1 MRKRHRWQQLQTWRS
16 KLLLLLLAF
25 SVIPPVL
32 LTWWHYAA
40 MRDAW
45 VASTLDTVTAL
56 ARAKS
61 EAIDQFTLDRRTEVE
76 RIASLL
82 APEVMAVQRT
92 LHRAAEGEL
101 PPLDDASTEVP
112 DEPAAADA
120 EAAPPPAGDEADG
133 AEPLP
138 RPTPPSQGLSD
149 LRQGLGLVLYDQRRF
164 EELMVIDPD
173 GRVIVSTHEDHEGR
187 SAADR
192 AYYRSGLGATHLEP
206 VFQSPITE
214 QLTTMIATPI
224 RDPESGVV
232 GVLAARINLD
242 RFFRL
247 INDVTGLGSSG
258 ETVVVKRI
266 DDEAVF
272 MAPTRHDPDAA
283 LARRVPIGADRGEA
297 LQEAARQRTGSG
309 EALDYRGRRVLA
321 AWEEVPSLD
330 WGLVVKIDRDEAL
343 APVREA
349 AVNMVVLLLLV
360 VAAGVV
366 AAVLISRALVKPL
379 KDLKA
384 ATERIS
390 RGDFDVQLDIR
401 SDDEVG
407 QLADSFERMVAAIK
421 FFRAHSRRP
430 EEDEEEL
437 LDEESTLY

>member
-1 MRKRHRWQQLQTWRS
+1 MRRRPRWQQLQTWRS

-40 MRDAW
+40 MREAW

-82 APEVMAVQRT
+82 APEVVAIERT
-92 LHRAAEGEL
+92 LRRAAEGEL

-112 DEPAAADA
+112 AEPAAPEAAA
-120 EAAPPPAGDEADG
+120 EAQPGGDEAAA
-133 AEPLP
+133 AELAP
-138 RPTPPSQGLSD
+138 RPTPPSQGLAD
-149 LRQGLGLVLYDQRRF
+149 LRQGLGLILYDQRRF

-173 GRVIVSTHEDHEGR
+173 GRVIASTHEGHEGR
-187 SAADR
+187 SAADL
-192 AYYRSGLGATHLEP
+192 AYFRSGLGATHLEP
-206 VFQSPITE
+206 VFQSPITN

-224 RDPESGVV
+224 RDPERGVV
-232 GVLAARINLD
+232 GVLAARINLE

-247 INDVTGLGSSG
+247 INDVTGLGASG

-266 DDEAVF
+266 DDEVVF
-272 MAPTRHDPDAA
+272 MAPTRHDPEAA
-283 LARRVPIGADRGEA
+283 LKRRLAPGSGAGSA
-297 LQEAARQRTGSG
+297 LQAAARGRSG
-309 EALDYRGRRVLA
+309 AGTVLDYRGRRVLS
-321 AWEEVPSLD
+321 AWEEVPSLG
-330 WGLVVKIDRDEAL
+330 WGLVVKIDRHEAL
-343 APVREA
+343 APVRET
-349 AVNMVVLLLLV
+349 AVNMLVLLILV
-360 VAAGVV
+360 IAAGVV

>member
-1 MRKRHRWQQLQTWRS
+1 MRKKHRWQQLKTWRS

-25 SVIPPVL
+25 SVIPPML

-40 MRDAW
+40 MREAW

-82 APEVMAVQRT
+82 APEVVAIERT
-92 LHRAAEGEL
+92 LRRAADAEL

-112 DEPAAADA
+112 PELAVADEP
-120 EAAPPPAGDEADG
+120 ETPPPPGGDEATA
-133 AEPLP
+133 AELAP
-138 RPTPPSQGLSD
+138 RPTPPSQGLAD
-149 LRQGLGLVLYDQRRF
+149 LRQGLGLILYDQRRF

-173 GRVIVSTHEDHEGR
+173 GRVIASTHEGHEGR
-187 SAADR
+187 SAADL

-206 VFQSPITE
+206 VFQSPITN

-224 RDPESGVV
+224 RDPERGVV
-232 GVLAARINLD
+232 GVLAARLNLE

-247 INDVTGLGSSG
+247 INDVTGLGKSG
-258 ETVVVKRI
+258 ETVVVKQI
-266 DDEAVF
+266 DDDVVF
-272 MAPTRHDPDAA
+272 MAPTRHDPEAA
-283 LARRVPIGADRGEA
+283 LARRLPLGSEAGSA
-297 LQEAARQRTGSG
+297 LQAAARGQSG
-309 EALDYRGRRVLA
+309 AGEVLDYRGRRVLS
-321 AWEEVPSLD
+321 AWEEVPSLE
-330 WGLVVKIDRDEAL
+330 WGLVVKIDREEAL
-343 APVREA
+343 APVRAA
-349 AVNMVVLLLLV
+349 AVNMLVLLLLV
-360 VAAGVV
+360 IAAGVA

-407 QLADSFERMVAAIK
+407 ELADSFERMVAAIK
-421 FFRAHSRRP
+421 FFRAHSRP
-430 EEDEEEL
+430 EEDEALEEEL
-437 LDEESTLY
+437 VE